1 MTNNY
6 GNNYYVADNNGSAGS
21 IDLGLDDIDEID
33 TNSMAIYNDAP
44 VAKKELRG
52 GKRTQNVS
60 KQDSANT
67 NSMNVADARRSPQIP
82 SKSLL
87 IAPSQDG
94 NEASSLI
101 DADLMLNVFD
111 DQLTDNNSAGT
122 SGLLDNN
129 MKVEAQNTLFDD
141 ASQVKAGSPCLVFTL
156 G

>member
-1 MTNNY
+1 MANNY

-44 VAKKELRG
+44 AAKKEVRG

-82 SKSLL
+82 NKSLL
-87 IAPSQDG
+87 IAPNKDA

-111 DQLTDNNSAGT
+111 EQLTDNSAGT
-122 SGLLDNN
+122 SGLLDN
-129 MKVEAQNTLFDD
+129 KVEAQNTLFDD
-141 ASQVKAGSPCLVFTL
+141 VSQVRQTL
-156 G
+156 NDFFLRSDDNL